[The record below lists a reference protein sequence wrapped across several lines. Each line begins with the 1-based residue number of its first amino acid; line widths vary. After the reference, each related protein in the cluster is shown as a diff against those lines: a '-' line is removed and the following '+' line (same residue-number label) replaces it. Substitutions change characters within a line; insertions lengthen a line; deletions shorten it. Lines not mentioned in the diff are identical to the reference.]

1 MNTLSYKDYIGSV
14 SFSAEDEVFYGK
26 IEHISDLIV
35 FESDNAHDLKKAFEE
50 TVDDYISF
58 CEEKGVKPDKPF
70 KGSFNVRLKPSI
82 HKLVYQKAIQQGMS
96 LNKFIESTL
105 EKELNGK

>member
-1 MNTLSYKDYIGSV
+1 MNTLNYKDYIGSV

-26 IEHISDLIV
+26 IEHINDLIT
-35 FESDNAHDLKKAFEE
+35 FESENAHDLKTAFEE
-50 TVDDYISF
+50 TVDDYITF

-70 KGSFNVRLKPSI
+70 KGSFNVRVKPYL

-96 LNKFIESTL
+96 LNKFIETTL
-105 EKELNGK
+105 EKELNG

>member
-26 IEHISDLIV
+26 IEHINDLIT

-50 TVDDYISF
+50 AVDDYLEV
-58 CEEKGVKPDKPF
+58 CNQKGVLPEKPF
-70 KGSFNVRLKPSI
+70 RGSFNVRLKPAL
-82 HKLVYQKAIQQGMS
+82 HKQAYLKALQSGIS
-96 LNKFIESTL
+96 
-105 EKELNGK
+105 